1 MLNHIENACY
11 KTAGEERIIEPIF
24 LEGDNLNSLLDGPR
38 RINWGL
44 GTSPTIASDTILS
57 NILFFFIF

>member
-44 GTSPTIASDTILS
+44 GTPNLV
-57 NILFFFIF
+57 